1 MASEL
6 LRVDDLSLA
15 FGANKAVDKVSFSVL
30 EGEVLGLVGESGS
43 GKTTLGRCILG
54 LYRPDSGTI
63 LFRGRPLTGGARRR
77 TLADRAAGTASPI
90 QMIFQ
95 DPMASLDP
103 RMTVGQSIA
112 EGLIIRGCRDRN
124 EIGQRVAQMLE
135 LVGLPRTL
143 AGRYP
148 HEFSGGQRQR
158 IGIARALVME
168 PQLLVAD
175 EAVSALDVSVQAQ
188 VIHLLGELREK
199 MGLSILFIAHD
210 LAVVKYI
217 CDRVAVMHL
226 GKIVEL
232 APAEELFARPLH
244 PYTQALL
251 SAIPVPDPRLERQRQ
266 QLAYEAPP
274 PARRALREVRPGH
287 FVLCSEE
294 EAEKWQKNTMD

>member
-6 LRVDDLSLA
+6 LNVEDLCLR
-15 FGANKAVDKVSFSVL
+15 FGNTKAVDHVSFSVM

-43 GKTTLGRCILG
+43 GKTTLGRCIMG
-54 LYRPDSGTI
+54 LYRPDMGAIT
-63 LFRGRPLTGGARRR
+63 FRGHPLSGGARKRSI
-77 TLADRAAGTASPI
+77 ADKASGAVSPI

-103 RMTVGQSIA
+103 RMTVGESVA
-112 EGLIIRGCRDRN
+112 EGLVIRGCRDRQ
-124 EIGQRVAQMLE
+124 EIRKKVAETLE
-135 LVGLPRTL
+135 LVGLQPTL

-168 PQLLVAD
+168 PQLLIAD

-188 VIHLLGELREK
+188 VINLLSDLRQQ
-199 MGLSILFIAHD
+199 MNLSILFIAHD

-217 CDRVAVMHL
+217 CDRVAVMHF

-232 APAEELFARPLH
+232 AQAEELFSHPLH
-244 PYTQALL
+244 PYTQSLL
-251 SAIPVPDPRLERQRQ
+251 SAIPIPDPRLERGRQ
-266 QLAYEAPP
+266 QMVYRSPP
-274 PARRALREVRPGH
+274 PAQRRLREVRPNH
-287 FVLCSEE
+287 FLLCSDE
-294 EAEKWQKNTMD
+294 EARILKS

>member
-1 MASEL
+1 MAVEL
-6 LRVDDLSLA
+6 LRIENLRCT
-15 FGANKAVDKVSFSVL
+15 FGNTKAVDDVSFSMA

-43 GKTTLGRCILG
+43 GKTTLGRCIMG
-54 LYRPDSGTI
+54 LYRPDGGQI
-63 LFRGRPLTGGARRR
+63 RFRGHPLSGGARKRSV
-77 TLADRAAGTASPI
+77 ADRRAGTSSPI

-112 EGLIIRGCRDRN
+112 EGLIIRGCRDQT
-124 EIGQRVAQMLE
+124 EIHKKVSEMLT
-135 LVGLPRTL
+135 LVGLQPGY

-168 PQLLVAD
+168 PKLLIAD

-188 VIHLLGELREK
+188 VINLLSDLRQQ
-199 MGLSILFIAHD
+199 MNLSILFIAHD

-217 CDRVAVMHL
+217 CDRVAVMHF

-232 APAEELFARPLH
+232 APTQALFAEPLH
-244 PYTQALL
+244 PYTRSLL
-251 SAIPVPDPRLERQRQ
+251 SAIPLPDPQAERSRQRLSYETPPEQ
-266 QLAYEAPP
+266 PRQL
-274 PARRALREVRPGH
+274 RQLRPDH
-287 FVLCSEE
+287 WVLWE
-294 EAEKWQKNTMD
+294 DDGR

>member
-1 MASEL
+1 MADEL
-6 LRVDDLSLA
+6 LKVDRLCQS
-15 FGANKAVDKVSFSVL
+15 FGATKAVDDVSFTLL

-43 GKTTLGRCILG
+43 GKTTLGRCIMG

-63 LFRGRPLTGGARRR
+63 TFRGHPLTGGARRKS
-77 TLADRAAGTASPI
+77 LADRHAGTASPI

-112 EGLIIRGCRDRN
+112 EGLVIRGCRDKG
-124 EIGQRVAQMLE
+124 EIRQKVARMLE
-135 LVGLPRTL
+135 LVGLQPGY

-168 PQLLVAD
+168 PRLLIAD

-188 VIHLLGELREK
+188 VINLLSDLRQQ
-199 MGLSILFIAHD
+199 MNLSILFIAHD
-210 LAVVKYI
+210 LAVVKYV
-217 CDRVAVMHL
+217 CDRIAVMHL

-232 APAEELFARPLH
+232 APTGALFADPLH
-244 PYTQALL
+244 PYTRSLL
-251 SAIPVPDPRLERQRQ
+251 SAIPLPDPRAEHRRQR
-266 QLAYEAPP
+266 LHYEAPP
-274 PARRALREVRPGH
+274 PAPRQLRQLKPEH
-287 FVLCSEE
+287 FVLCTEE
-294 EAEKWQKNTMD
+294 EAQIWGQ

>member
-6 LRVDDLSLA
+6 LNVEDLCLR
-15 FGANKAVDKVSFSVL
+15 FGNTKAVDHVSFSVM

-43 GKTTLGRCILG
+43 GKTTLGRCMIG
-54 LYRPDSGTI
+54 LYRPDSGSIT
-63 LFRGRPLTGGARRR
+63 FRGHQLTGGARKRSI
-77 TLADRAAGTASPI
+77 ADKASGAVSPI

-103 RMTVGQSIA
+103 RMTVGESVA
-112 EGLIIRGCRDRN
+112 EGLVIRGCRDRE
-124 EIGQRVAQMLE
+124 EIRKKVAETLE
-135 LVGLPRTL
+135 LVGLQPGY

-168 PQLLVAD
+168 PQLLIAD

-188 VIHLLGELREK
+188 VINLLSDLRQQ
-199 MGLSILFIAHD
+199 MNLSILFIAHD

-217 CDRVAVMHL
+217 CDRVAVMHF

-232 APAEELFARPLH
+232 AQAEELFSHPLH
-244 PYTQALL
+244 PYTQSLL
-251 SAIPVPDPRLERQRQ
+251 SAIPIPDPRLEKGRQ
-266 QLAYEAPP
+266 QILYQPPP
-274 PARRALREVRPGH
+274 PAERKLREVRPNH
-287 FVLCSEE
+287 FLLCSDE
-294 EAEKWQKNTMD
+294 EARMLKS